1 MSLILLVITILV
13 SLGLAAYIATGPDVP
28 YWLKM
33 LLNVALGLIVV
44 IGIVMAV
51 FVIVAIAA
59 HI

>member
-28 YWLKM
+28 HWLKM